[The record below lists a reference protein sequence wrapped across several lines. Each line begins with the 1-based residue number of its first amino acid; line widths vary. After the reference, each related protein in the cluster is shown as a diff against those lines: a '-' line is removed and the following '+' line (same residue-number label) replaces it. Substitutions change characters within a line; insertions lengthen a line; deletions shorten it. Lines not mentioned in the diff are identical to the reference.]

1 MDLDRSRTQR
11 AAPGT
16 CYLCSKAEH
25 LKRDCPRRIEV
36 RHLDTEE
43 LEEEL
48 AHRRDELELAS
59 HQADV
64 VATGAT
70 SEEDFGTPSL

>member
-1 MDLDRSRTQR
+1 MDLDRSRTQQT
-11 AAPGT
+11 APGT
-16 CYLCSKAEH
+16 CYLCGEVGH

-48 AHRRDELELAS
+48 ARRHDELELARR
-59 HQADV
+59 QADV
-64 VATGAT
+64 AATGAT